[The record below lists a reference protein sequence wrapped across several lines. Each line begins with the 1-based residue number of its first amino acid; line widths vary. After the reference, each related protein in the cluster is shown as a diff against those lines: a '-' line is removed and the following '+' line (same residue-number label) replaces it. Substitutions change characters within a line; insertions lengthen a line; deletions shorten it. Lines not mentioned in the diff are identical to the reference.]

1 MKKIIASFVFF
12 SMFVSCTKDLG
23 TLKNISTRDFN
34 PDRNYELAIKQQPF
48 TANSI
53 EACVNLA
60 LKAVPNASF
69 LKNTNI
75 TSKGKKVTIVTDIW
89 SMTKEKPKKPKKS
102 KKPKKN
108 KNLKLDKFKNP
119 RAKGA
124 KNKPTG
130 FNIKDFK
137 EGMQVSWDDPKF
149 GFGTGMIARISG
161 GVAILEKVEDKYGKR
176 IEPLE
181 LPIEVLR
188 PEKRRK

>member
-34 PDRNYELAIKQQPF
+34 PDRNYELAIKQQSF

-53 EACVNLA
+53 EASVNLA

-69 LKNTNI
+69 LKNTKI

-89 SMTKEKPKKPKKS
+89 SMTKEKPKKPKK
-102 KKPKKN
+102 PKKN

-119 RAKGA
+119 RGKGV

-161 GVAILEKVEDKYGKR
+161 GTAILEKVEDKYGKQ
-176 IEPLE
+176 IKPLE
-181 LPIEVLR
+181 LPLEILR

>member
-1 MKKIIASFVFF
+1 MKKIIASFALF

-119 RAKGA
+119 RAK
-124 KNKPTG
+124 
-130 FNIKDFK
+130 F
-137 EGMQVSWDDPKF
+137 
-149 GFGTGMIARISG
+149 
-161 GVAILEKVEDKYGKR
+161 IL
-176 IEPLE
+176 
-181 LPIEVLR
+181 
-188 PEKRRK
+188 

>member
-1 MKKIIASFVFF
+1 MKKIIASFALF

-102 KKPKKN
+102 KKPKSFK
-108 KNLKLDKFKNP
+108 KLPEEYASTKSIGKSLAKISVRKFCF
-119 RAKGA
+119 AKVRWT
-124 KNKPTG
+124 K
-130 FNIKDFK
+130 
-137 EGMQVSWDDPKF
+137 
-149 GFGTGMIARISG
+149 
-161 GVAILEKVEDKYGKR
+161 
-176 IEPLE
+176 
-181 LPIEVLR
+181 VLR
-188 PEKRRK
+188 NC

>member
-1 MKKIIASFVFF
+1 MKKIIASFVIF

-34 PDRNYELAIKQQPF
+34 PGRNYELAIKQQSF

-69 LKNTNI
+69 LKNTKI

-89 SMTKEKPKKPKKS
+89 SMTKEKPKKPKK
-102 KKPKKN
+102 N

-119 RAKGA
+119 RGKGA
-124 KNKPTG
+124 KNKPIG

-137 EGMQVSWDDPKF
+137 EGMQVSWDHPKY
-149 GFGTGMIARISG
+149 GFGKGMIARISG
-161 GVAILEKVEDKYGKR
+161 GTAILEKVEDKYGKQ
-176 IEPLE
+176 IKPLE
-181 LPIEVLR
+181 LPLEILR

>member
-1 MKKIIASFVFF
+1 MKKIIASFALF

-89 SMTKEKPKKPKKS
+89 SMTKEKPKKPKES

-137 EGMQVSWDDPKF
+137 EGMQVSWEHPKF
-149 GFGTGMIARISG
+149 GFGTGMIVGISG
-161 GVAILEKVEDKYGKR
+161 GTAMLDKVQDKYGKLLKP
-176 IEPLE
+176 IE
-181 LPIEVLR
+181 LPIEILR